1 MKSSGDRR
9 TKKPRVGEGGR
20 AGVSRRAFLKGLGIG
35 SGAVGTGLIGSG
47 VAAQQPKPPAPVDAT
62 GVRLGPGA
70 VALSFKVNGR
80 ARTVKAEPRATLL
93 DLLRDRLDLTGTKK
107 ICDRGECGGCTVI
120 LDGRPVYACMIP
132 APDARGRSIT
142 TIEGIGTA
150 GRLHPVQESFIE
162 KDALQCGFC
171 TPGFVVAAK
180 ALLDRTPSPAAAEVR
195 QALAGHLCRCGTY
208 TRIVEAVVDAAGKRP
223 ALSSTGRPRRA
234 SRGRQRPVSPRGEA

>member
-1 MKSSGDRR
+1 MKSSASRR
-9 TKKPRVGEGGR
+9 SKKRP

-35 SGAVGTGLIGSG
+35 GGAVGTALIGAG
-47 VAAQQPKPPAPVDAT
+47 AAEAQTKKAAPAAAPGT
-62 GVRLGPGA
+62 RLGPGQVTIA
-70 VALSFKVNGR
+70 FKVNGR
-80 ARTVKAEPRATLL
+80 PRTVKTEPRATLL

-132 APDARGRSIT
+132 ALDARGRSIT

-150 GRLHPVQESFIE
+150 GRLHPVQASFIE

-180 ALLDRTPSPAAAEVR
+180 ALLDRDPSPGASEVR
-195 QALAGHLCRCGTY
+195 EALAGHLCRCGTY
-208 TRIVEAVVDAAGKRP
+208 TRIVEAVLAAAGKGK
-223 ALSSTGRPRRA
+223 A
-234 SRGRQRPVSPRGEA
+234 